1 MEQFYKERFYV
12 QRDFIKKA
20 AALTEVNDIIE
31 MARESL
37 RTLIPNAMEVC
48 ILLIDPDA
56 MKYTRPLQCALF
68 KTPVDC
74 QSCKRDRPAVQK
86 AITREKAVVVPK
98 SEPVRRPD
106 GTMVAIGS
114 ECAVPVSVEKQ
125 VVAAVSVVIQ
135 PVTRFSRKDFFLI
148 KDMADILGAI
158 ILNAKRQWQI
168 TQEKIHISKT
178 LNHLSPFVPD
188 AVRHMADKQPELL
201 SREKERKEI
210 TVLFLDLEN
219 YTKLSANR
227 PEAEINAIIERMFSS
242 FVDPIHRSHG
252 DINETSGDALMI
264 IFKNHDPRTN
274 AINSIKAAFEIME
287 QNRIISR
294 SLPDDMSL
302 IPVNIGINSGTALLG
317 MTRLKGDL
325 GTRMTYT
332 ATGTVTNIAARL
344 SDYASGGDI
353 LIGEETRK
361 LIQDIW
367 TVYDRGNVTLKGIDT
382 PMPVYSMLHH
392 RADKLEEQV
401 IRNTIP

>member
-1 MEQFYKERFYV
+1 MEQFYKKRFYV
-12 QRDFIKKA
+12 QRDLIKKT
-20 AALTEVNDIIE
+20 AALTEVNEIIE

-37 RTLIPNAMEVC
+37 RTIIPNAMEVC

-56 MKYTRPLQCALF
+56 LKYTRPLQCALY
-68 KTPVDC
+68 KKPVDC
-74 QSCKRDRPAVQK
+74 QSCKRHRPAVQK
-86 AITREKAVVVPK
+86 AITRGKAVVVPK

-106 GTMVAIGS
+106 GTIIAIGS

-135 PVTRFSRKDFFLI
+135 PLTRFSREDFFLI
-148 KDMADILGAI
+148 KDTADILGAI
-158 ILNAKRQWQI
+158 ILNAKRQWQT
-168 TQEKIHISKT
+168 TQEKIRISKT
-178 LNHLSPFVPD
+178 LTHLAPFVPD
-188 AVRHMADKQPELL
+188 AVRHMADKHPELL
-201 SREKERKEI
+201 TREKERKEI
-210 TVLFLDLEN
+210 TVLFLDLED

-227 PEAEINAIIERMFSS
+227 SEGEINAIIERMFSA

-252 DINETSGDALMI
+252 DINETAGDALMI
-264 IFKNHDPRTN
+264 LFKDHDPRTN
-274 AINSIKAAFEIME
+274 AVNSIKVAFEIMA

-294 SLPDDMSL
+294 SLPDDMAP
-302 IPVNIGINSGTALLG
+302 IPVNIGINSGNALLG

-344 SDYASGGDI
+344 SDYACGGDI

-367 TVYDRGNVTLKGIDT
+367 TVYDRGSVILKGIDT
-382 PMPVYSMLHH
+382 PMPIYSMLRH
-392 RADKLEEQV
+392 RPDKPEGQV
-401 IRNTIP
+401 IQNTTP